1 MTLSLLD
8 QPQDAPEPADTT
20 LLPPPAGWPAP
31 PAAAVYHELLGEIV
45 TRIAPH
51 TEADPAAILTQL
63 LVAFGAAVGRGAWF
77 TVEATRHHPNQF
89 MLLCGDSS
97 KARKGS
103 SWDHVRR
110 LLASVD
116 PSIEQRILTGLSS
129 GEGLIWAVR
138 DPTAQDPGI
147 TDQRLL
153 IIEPEFASVLKA
165 ASREISTLSPT
176 LRAAWDGRPL
186 AILTRTSPAHA
197 TQAHIALIGHITQT
211 ELRRHTT
218 QVELANGYLNRILIV
233 ACRRQ
238 RLLPEGGHHDP
249 LAGTGLT
256 RLLAATLKHAQ
267 TAGQVHLDPDARELW
282 HDAYRQLAR
291 PLPGVLGQITAR
303 AEAHTIRLALL
314 YTLADGKRQIG
325 PQHLHAALA
334 LHDYA
339 TRSAAWALNGATGQ
353 PLAEQIHAVL
363 QAHPAGL
370 TRSQISDTLKHNQPA
385 GQTDHALHALQTAG
399 RATVTQIAT
408 GGRPAQ
414 LWTASTHPTPPPDH
428 APPDPDLAANPRRT
442 AGAVTERS
450 EGKRAKRP

>member
-1 MTLSLLD
+1 MKLSLLD
-8 QPQDAPEPADTT
+8 QPTDDSQPIDAT
-20 LLPPPAGWPAP
+20 LPPPAGWPAP
-31 PAAAVYHELLGEIV
+31 PAPAVYHELLGEIV
-45 TRIAPH
+45 KRIAPH
-51 TEADPAAILTQL
+51 TEADPIAILTQL

-77 TVEATRHHPNQF
+77 TVEATRHYPNEF

-110 LLASVD
+110 LTAQVD
-116 PSIEQRILTGLSS
+116 PQLERRILTGLSS

-153 IIEPEFASVLKA
+153 VIEPEFASVLKA
-165 ASREISTLSPT
+165 SAREISTLSPT
-176 LRAAWDGRPL
+176 LRSGWDGRPL
-186 AILTRTSPAHA
+186 AILTRTAPARS
-197 TQAHIALIGHITQT
+197 TQAHIALVGHITQH

-218 QVELANGYLNRILIV
+218 TVELANGYLNRILII

-238 RLLPEGGHHDP
+238 RLLPEGGDHDP
-249 LAGTGLT
+249 LHGTGLPG
-256 RLLAATLKHAQ
+256 LLAATLKHAQ
-267 TAGQVHLDPDARELW
+267 TAGQIRLDQDARELW

-314 YTLADGKRQIG
+314 YVLADGKQRIG
-325 PQHLHAALA
+325 PQHLQAALA

-339 TRSAAWALNGATGQ
+339 ARSAAWALNGATGE
-353 PLAEQIHAVL
+353 PLAEQIHVAL

-385 GQTDHALHALQTAG
+385 GEIDHALRALQSTG
-399 RATVTQIAT
+399 RAAVTQIAT

-414 LWTASTHPTPPPDH
+414 LWTTIAT
-428 APPDPDLAANPRRT
+428 R
-442 AGAVTERS
+442 
-450 EGKRAKRP
+450 

>member
-8 QPQDAPEPADTT
+8 QPPEEPRQPDAM

-31 PAAAVYHELLGEIV
+31 AAPAIYHELLGEIV
-45 TRIAPH
+45 RQIAPH
-51 TEADPAAILTQL
+51 TEADPVAILTQL
-63 LVAFGAAVGRGAWF
+63 LVAFGAAVGRGSWF
-77 TVEATRHHPNQF
+77 TVEATRHHANEF
-89 MLLCGDSS
+89 MLLVGDSS

-110 LLASVD
+110 LLADVD
-116 PSIEQRILTGLSS
+116 ASIGQRTLTGLSS

-165 ASREISTLSPT
+165 SSREISTLSPT
-176 LRAAWDGRPL
+176 LRCAWDGRPL
-186 AILTRTSPAHA
+186 AILTRTAPARA
-197 TQAHIALIGHITQT
+197 TSAHIALIGHITQT

-218 QVELANGYLNRILIV
+218 TIELSNGYLNRILLI

-249 LAGTGLT
+249 LADTGLI
-256 RLLAATLKHAQ
+256 RLLTATLKHAQ
-267 TAGQVHLDPDARELW
+267 TAGHVRLDPDARELW
-282 HDAYRQLAR
+282 HRAYQQLAQ
-291 PLPGVLGQITAR
+291 PHDGIVGQITAR
-303 AEAHTIRLALL
+303 AEAHTIRLALI
-314 YTLADGKRQIG
+314 YTLADGKRHIS
-325 PQHLHAALA
+325 PPHLHAALA

-339 TRSAAWALNGATGQ
+339 TRSADWALQRATGQ
-353 PLAEQIHAVL
+353 PLAEQIHTAL
-363 QAHPAGL
+363 RHSAAGL
-370 TRSQISDTLKHNQPA
+370 TRSQISDTLKHNPPA
-385 GQTDHALHALQTAG
+385 GHLDHALHALQTAG

-414 LWTASTHPTPPPDH
+414 LWTATT
-428 APPDPDLAANPRRT
+428 AP
-442 AGAVTERS
+442 
-450 EGKRAKRP
+450 